1 MKMLNSLFALY
12 SLLLLSGTVLAASEE
27 AVEHNSV
34 GARLLEEGKADA
46 AVAEFQRALSLDP
59 KLFPARLNL
68 AYAYE
73 RADRTEDAIEAY
85 RGAIDDQPRNFFAR
99 NNLGALYDKKGQYDA
114 AIAEFESALQIEPGN
129 AMALK
134 NLETARKNKTVTQE
148 REAQIQHAEK
158 EAQAKPNDPQASY
171 NLARLY
177 AFYGKKELAYEWL
190 TKALKL
196 GYKDIGYLRSDPA
209 LISIREERDFQ
220 LLLTPPGP

>member
-1 MKMLNSLFALY
+1 MSAFCKLFAFCG
-12 SLLLLSGTVLAASEE
+12 LLLFAALALAASEE
-27 AVEHNSV
+27 AEERNSV
-34 GARLLEEGKADA
+34 GTRLLEQGKVDA

-59 KLFPARLNL
+59 KYFPARLNL

-73 RADRTEDAIEAY
+73 RADRIEDAMEAY
-85 RGAIDDQPRNFFAR
+85 RGAIDFQPRNFFAH

-114 AIAEFESALQIEPGN
+114 AIVEFESALSIEPGN

-134 NLETARKNKTVTQE
+134 NLETARKNKAVTQE

-190 TKALKL
+190 SKALKQ
-196 GYKDIGYLRSDPA
+196 GYKDISYLQSDPA
-209 LISIREERDFQ
+209 LINIREERDFQ
-220 LLLTPPGP
+220 LLLKPPGP